1 MAGGG
6 RARVCLRMLALMVM
20 LMIMAMPVIVMV
32 AMVAMVAM
40 VVLATAHGVL
50 LDSGFE
56 DAIDYFLRI

>member
-32 AMVAMVAM
+32 AMVAMV
-40 VVLATAHGVL
+40 VLATAHGVL